1 MMKSLSTYL
10 IARGVLALLVGIVA
24 VAWPGVTV
32 NALVIIFAVYA
43 FLDAGMQ
50 AARAF
55 SGIRA
60 GAVIGRLLLAL
71 VDVAAG
77 VVAIVYPSLTA
88 VTLVVII
95 AFWAIAFGVL
105 ELFVAFGA
113 GETAGTRAW
122 FVIAGLLSI
131 AFGVVL
137 VARPDVGAVSLAV
150 QDIRAGAVSMANRA
164 ALRWCDACTPARAK
178 GGPDERLD
186 ACSDGGGRWA
196 RALVRSGRAG

>member
-24 VAWPGVTV
+24 VAWPRVTV
-32 NALVIIFAVYA
+32 YTLVIIFAVYA
-43 FLDAGMQ
+43 FVDAGMQ

-55 SGIRA
+55 SGLRA
-60 GAVIGRLLLAL
+60 RAVVGRLLLAL

-77 VVAIVYPSLTA
+77 VVAIVYPGLTA
-88 VTLVVII
+88 LTLVVII
-95 AFWAIAFGVL
+95 AVWAIAFGVL
-105 ELFVAFGA
+105 ELFAAFGA

-137 VARPDVGAVSLAV
+137 AARPDMGAVSLAV
-150 QDIRAGAVSMANRA
+150 IYGIFSLAFGISQVVLGVQARRIG
-164 ALRWCDACTPARAK
+164 LTTPDSLAHA
-178 GGPDERLD
+178 
-186 ACSDGGGRWA
+186 
-196 RALVRSGRAG
+196 